1 MRNVPPLET
10 LLKSKLISQKTYN
23 KVTITKKYIERKY
36 NLKTIQNT
44 EFNEIIN
51 KINQLSIPE
60 NEKEKLK
67 KNIYEKEIKKKR
79 KTQQKQTIYNYESLK
94 IIGRG
99 AFGEVHVCRE
109 IKTGKIYAIK
119 KIKKETIELKNQ
131 LMHIRDE
138 QLLMSKVKSPWIVEL
153 KSSFQEGDYLYLVME
168 FLAGGDLM
176 SLLIKKDILTEN
188 EAKFYIAEIILAIE
202 SIHKLDCIH
211 RDIKPDN
218 ILIGKNGHIK
228 LSDFGLAKVSEKLYN
243 NYNYNNNYNINNIN
257 NINNI
262 KDNQNEKM
270 THKKNY
276 SCVGTA
282 YYVAPEVLNKS
293 GYNSENDWWSVG
305 IIFYEMLFGYAPFA
319 SKETKQVCYKV
330 LHWENF
336 LKFPNTIK
344 ISKQAEDLIRKLIN
358 YNSIRLGKN
367 GADEIKK
374 HDFFKNFDW
383 ENILNMTPPFIPNL
397 KSEFDVKYFENFPI
411 NEPFYPIKEKY
422 FKRKNI
428 EYIGYT
434 YNNSYDEEL
443 NVADEFNN
451 AVKDLNISIKKS
463 NSFSGEIIYN
473 NTEVNFKKEKR
484 YISNIRIFK
493 IKSVRNSSNNSNNEE
508 EINKIIKNNK
518 ISVTKRIK
526 IDCGEKSK
534 IIKKKDSIAK
544 TENNTPSKNVFTQN
558 GISLKKKI
566 KGFKLSPSPNKSTFL
581 KYFEFP
587 KNKIIKFN
595 NSSDKMKKIPIKILK

>member
-1 MRNVPPLET
+1 MKNIPPLET
-10 LLKSKLISQKTYN
+10 LLKSQLISQKTYN
-23 KVTITKKYIERKY
+23 KVTITKNYIERKY

-44 EFNEIIN
+44 EFNEIVN

-60 NEKEKLK
+60 DEKEKLK
-67 KNIYEKEIKKKR
+67 KGIYEKEIKKKR

-131 LMHIRDE
+131 LMHIRNE

-202 SIHKLDCIH
+202 SIHKIDCIH

-228 LSDFGLAKVSEKLYN
+228 LSDFGLAKVSDKLYN
-243 NYNYNNNYNINNIN
+243 NYNGINNIN
-257 NINNI
+257 NL

-270 THKKNY
+270 THKKIY

-293 GYNSENDWWSVG
+293 GYNSEIDWWSVG

-336 LKFPNTIK
+336 LKFPNNIK

-358 YNSIRLGKN
+358 YNTIRLGKN

-383 ENILNMTPPFIPNL
+383 DNILNMTPPFIPNL
-397 KSEFDVKYFENFPI
+397 KSDFDVKYFDQFSI

-443 NVADEFNN
+443 NVFDEFNN
-451 AVKDLNISIKKS
+451 AVKDLNISIKKN
-463 NSFSGEIIYN
+463 NSFSGEIKYN
-473 NTEVNFKKEKR
+473 NTESNFKKEKR
-484 YISNIRIFK
+484 YISNIRVFK
-493 IKSVRNSSNNSNNEE
+493 IKSVRNSTNNSKNEE
-508 EINKIIKNNK
+508 EINKIVKNNK
-518 ISVTKRIK
+518 INVTKRIK
-526 IDCGEKSK
+526 IDCGEKSN
-534 IIKKKDSIAK
+534 IIKKKDNFAK
-544 TENNTPSKNVFTQN
+544 TENNTPNKNVFTQN

-566 KGFKLSPSPNKSTFL
+566 KGIKLSPSPNKSTFL

-595 NSSDKMKKIPIKILK
+595 NSSDRMKKIPIKIIK

>member
-1 MRNVPPLET
+1 MRNIPPLET
-10 LLKSKLISQKTYN
+10 LYKSKLISQKTYN

-60 NEKEKLK
+60 DEKEKLK

-153 KSSFQEGDYLYLVME
+153 KSSFQEGDYLFLVME

-243 NYNYNNNYNINNIN
+243 NYNNGIN

-293 GYNSENDWWSVG
+293 GYNSEIDWWSVG
-305 IIFYEMLFGYAPFA
+305 VIFYEMLFGYAPFA

-336 LKFPNTIK
+336 LKFPNNIK

-358 YNSIRLGKN
+358 YNTIRLGKN

-383 ENILNMTPPFIPNL
+383 DNILNMTPPFVPNL
-397 KSEFDVKYFENFPI
+397 KSEFDVKYFDQFPI

-443 NVADEFNN
+443 NVVDEFNN

-493 IKSVRNSSNNSNNEE
+493 IKSVRNSNNNSKNEE

-544 TENNTPSKNVFTQN
+544 TENNTPSKNIFTQN

-566 KGFKLSPSPNKSTFL
+566 KGFKFSPSPNKSTFL

>member
-1 MRNVPPLET
+1 MKNIPPLET
-10 LLKSKLISQKTYN
+10 LLKSQLISQKTYN
-23 KVTITKKYIERKY
+23 KVTITKNYIERKY

-44 EFNEIIN
+44 EFNEIVN

-60 NEKEKLK
+60 DEKEKLK
-67 KNIYEKEIKKKR
+67 KGIYEKEIQKKR

-131 LMHIRDE
+131 LMHIRNE

-202 SIHKLDCIH
+202 SIHKIDCIH

-228 LSDFGLAKVSEKLYN
+228 LSDFGLAKVSDKLYN
-243 NYNYNNNYNINNIN
+243 NYNGINNIN
-257 NINNI
+257 NL

-270 THKKNY
+270 THKKIY

-293 GYNSENDWWSVG
+293 GYNSEIDWWSVG

-336 LKFPNTIK
+336 LKFPNNIK

-358 YNSIRLGKN
+358 YNTIRLGKN

-383 ENILNMTPPFIPNL
+383 DNILNMTPPFIPNL
-397 KSEFDVKYFENFPI
+397 KSDFDVKYFDQFPI
-411 NEPFYPIKEKY
+411 KEPFYPKEKY

-443 NVADEFNN
+443 NVFDEFNN
-451 AVKDLNISIKKS
+451 AVKDLNISIKKN
-463 NSFSGEIIYN
+463 NSFSGEIKYN
-473 NTEVNFKKEKR
+473 NTESNFKKEKR
-484 YISNIRIFK
+484 YISNIRVFK
-493 IKSVRNSSNNSNNEE
+493 IKSVRNSTNNSKNEE
-508 EINKIIKNNK
+508 EINKIVKNNK
-518 ISVTKRIK
+518 INVTKRIK
-526 IDCGEKSK
+526 IDCGEKSN
-534 IIKKKDSIAK
+534 IIKKKD
-544 TENNTPSKNVFTQN
+544 NFSKN
-558 GISLKKKI
+558 
-566 KGFKLSPSPNKSTFL
+566 
-581 KYFEFP
+581 
-587 KNKIIKFN
+587 
-595 NSSDKMKKIPIKILK
+595 

>member
-1 MRNVPPLET
+1 MKNIPPLET
-10 LLKSKLISQKTYN
+10 LLKSQLISQKTYN
-23 KVTITKKYIERKY
+23 KVTITKNYIERKY

-44 EFNEIIN
+44 EFNEIVN

-60 NEKEKLK
+60 DEKEKLK
-67 KNIYEKEIKKKR
+67 KGIYEKEIQKKR

-131 LMHIRDE
+131 LMHIRNE

-202 SIHKLDCIH
+202 SIHKIDCIH

-218 ILIGKNGHIK
+218 ILIGKSGHIK
-228 LSDFGLAKVSEKLYN
+228 LSDFGLAKVSDKLYN
-243 NYNYNNNYNINNIN
+243 NYNGINNNNNL
-257 NINNI
+257 

-270 THKKNY
+270 THKKIY

-293 GYNSENDWWSVG
+293 GYNSEIDWWSVG

-336 LKFPNTIK
+336 LKFPNNIK

-358 YNSIRLGKN
+358 YNTIRLGKN

-383 ENILNMTPPFIPNL
+383 DNILNMTPPFIPNL
-397 KSEFDVKYFENFPI
+397 KSDFDVKYFDQFPI
-411 NEPFYPIKEKY
+411 KEPFYPIKEKY

-443 NVADEFNN
+443 NVFDEFNN
-451 AVKDLNISIKKS
+451 AVKDLNISIKKN
-463 NSFSGEIIYN
+463 NSFSGEIKYN
-473 NTEVNFKKEKR
+473 NTESNFKKEKR
-484 YISNIRIFK
+484 YISNIRVFK
-493 IKSVRNSSNNSNNEE
+493 IKSVRNSTNNSKNEE
-508 EINKIIKNNK
+508 EINKIVKNNK
-518 ISVTKRIK
+518 INVTKRIK
-526 IDCGEKSK
+526 IDCGEKSN
-534 IIKKKDSIAK
+534 IIKKKDNFAK
-544 TENNTPSKNVFTQN
+544 TENNTPNKNVFTQN

-566 KGFKLSPSPNKSTFL
+566 KGFKFSPSPNKSTFL

-595 NSSDKMKKIPIKILK
+595 NSSDRMKKIPIKIIK

>member
-1 MRNVPPLET
+1 MRNIPPLET

-60 NEKEKLK
+60 DEKEKLK

-131 LMHIRDE
+131 LMHIRNE

-202 SIHKLDCIH
+202 SIHKIDCIH

-228 LSDFGLAKVSEKLYN
+228 LSDFGLAKVSDKLYN
-243 NYNYNNNYNINNIN
+243 NYNGINNIN
-257 NINNI
+257 NL

-270 THKKNY
+270 THKKIY

-293 GYNSENDWWSVG
+293 GYNSEIDWWSVG

-336 LKFPNTIK
+336 LKFPNNIK

-358 YNSIRLGKN
+358 YNTIRLGKN

-383 ENILNMTPPFIPNL
+383 DNILNMTPPFIPNL
-397 KSEFDVKYFENFPI
+397 KSDFDVKYFDQFPI
-411 NEPFYPIKEKY
+411 KEPFYPIKEKY

-443 NVADEFNN
+443 NVFDEFNN
-451 AVKDLNISIKKS
+451 AVKDLNISIKKN
-463 NSFSGEIIYN
+463 NSFSGEIKYN
-473 NTEVNFKKEKR
+473 NTESNFKKEKR

-493 IKSVRNSSNNSNNEE
+493 IKSVRNSNNNSKNEE

-534 IIKKKDSIAK
+534 IIKKKDIIAK
-544 TENNTPSKNVFTQN
+544 TENNTPSKNIFTQN

-566 KGFKLSPSPNKSTFL
+566 KGFKFSPSPNKSTFL

-595 NSSDKMKKIPIKILK
+595 NSSDRMKKIPIKIIK

>member
-1 MRNVPPLET
+1 MRNIPPLET
-10 LLKSKLISQKTYN
+10 LYKSKLISQKTYN

-60 NEKEKLK
+60 DEKEKLK

-153 KSSFQEGDYLYLVME
+153 KSSFQEGDYLFLVME

-243 NYNYNNNYNINNIN
+243 NYNNGIN

-293 GYNSENDWWSVG
+293 GYNSEIDWWSVG
-305 IIFYEMLFGYAPFA
+305 VIFYEMLFGYAPFA

-336 LKFPNTIK
+336 LKFPNKIK

-358 YNSIRLGKN
+358 YNTIRLGKN

-383 ENILNMTPPFIPNL
+383 DNILNMTPPFIPNL
-397 KSEFDVKYFENFPI
+397 KSEFDVKYFDQFPI

-443 NVADEFNN
+443 NVVDEFNN

-493 IKSVRNSSNNSNNEE
+493 IKSVRNSNNNSKNEE

-534 IIKKKDSIAK
+534 IIKKKDIIAK

-566 KGFKLSPSPNKSTFL
+566 KGFKFSPSPNKSTFL